1 MPQINDEEELIY
13 FAVSNL
19 IKDCYESL
27 ESINK
32 LPQDKKPEQEEID
45 MIQYILSRALP
56 IEEKLHKQLE
66 GKYNTIQRPNWA
78 ELEAEDWATL

>member
-1 MPQINDEEELIY
+1 MGMQKFNDEEELIY

-27 ESINK
+27 EAINK

-45 MIQYILSRALP
+45 MIQYILSRALTV
-56 IEEKLHKQLE
+56 EEELHKELD
-66 GKYNTIQRPNWA
+66 GKYSTIQRPDWA
-78 ELEAEDWATL
+78 QLEADK